1 VAKSKGWNIV
11 KMLLLVLGSLCVG
24 FYVLNVVSPNTSEK
38 YVKPLQLKVFHFHG
52 TLTGKTTTQTKTFTP
67 VLYSK
72 FRTGLEAIGLEKLY
86 AQLAQ
91 SVHEKCGAIKDG
103 IGSAVTATKQALFLG
118 GPSSAEEPRPW
129 QRGGARAIGSAANE
143 ESASPPNVSS
153 DANEELASPSAEDD
167 EASPPVVSSAAN
179 EELAS
184 PPVVSSAANEELASP
199 PAEDD
204 EEDEA
209 VETDNVDTENT

>member
-1 VAKSKGWNIV
+1 
-11 KMLLLVLGSLCVG
+11 MLLLILGSLCVG

-38 YVKPLQLKVFHFHG
+38 YVKPLQVKVFHFHGLVEERLAVDLEAHG
-52 TLTGKTTTQTKTFTP
+52 TLTGKTTIQTKTFTP

-153 DANEELASPSAEDD
+153 AANEELASPSAEDD
-167 EASPPVVSSAAN
+167 E
-179 EELAS
+179 AS

>member
-1 VAKSKGWNIV
+1 
-11 KMLLLVLGSLCVG
+11 MLLLVLGSLCVG

-38 YVKPLQLKVFHFHG
+38 YVKPLQLKF
-52 TLTGKTTTQTKTFTP
+52 LTE
-67 VLYSK
+67 
-72 FRTGLEAIGLEKLY
+72 LEAIGLEKLY

-129 QRGGARAIGSAANE
+129 QRGGARAIGLAANE
-143 ESASPPNVSS
+143 EST
-153 DANEELASPSAEDD
+153 
-167 EASPPVVSSAAN
+167 
-179 EELAS
+179 S